1 MGRAKYET
9 CRHSTGNVGELVV
22 YVKPSCPNY
31 TKIRGSL
38 VSSKLRCRDCEK
50 WEEKDGRSA
59 ENYRLF

>member
-1 MGRAKYET
+1 MAEKYTT

-38 VSSKLRCRDCEK
+38 VSSKIRCSDCKK
-50 WEEKDGRSA
+50 WEERK
-59 ENYRLF
+59 